1 MATLYRLFP
10 FLNWFKGYDRVAL
23 RADLI
28 SGVTVALVLVP
39 QSMAYAQLAGLPAYY
54 GLYAAFLPPII
65 AALFGSSR
73 QLATGPVALVSLLT
87 ATALEPLA
95 TAGTN
100 QFVAYAV
107 LLALLVGAVELLLGL
122 LRLGMVVNFLSH
134 PVVNG
139 FTNAGALII
148 ATSQLSKLFGIV
160 EYKAPHHYLTVYRVV
175 RAALSETHWPTLG
188 MAALAIVVMLGIK
201 RFWPRVPN
209 VLVAAVLTT
218 LLAWAVGY
226 ERTATVPQE
235 AMDSPRVLAAIAAY
249 NDALA
254 LKDSLDRT
262 RSESQAAHSE
272 LATGGS
278 TGCQR
283 CHEPRDVARLVTSLG
298 AARPPARPGS
308 VLALHDMSGLL
319 SERLAEARGAIDA
332 RRADLQSFR
341 LLRGSDGKFHLPD
354 AVPPGIAIEH
364 GTWRLQV
371 GSGPLVP
378 ARIRLQGGGA
388 VVGKVPPGVPA
399 LRLPHVDA
407 RVLLRLAPTALII
420 SLLGFMEA
428 ISIAKVMAAR
438 TRQKLDVNQELVGQG
453 LANLVGSMGLSYPVS
468 GSFSRSAV
476 AFEAGAKTGLGNVVS
491 GLVVLVVLL
500 FLARWL
506 YYLPQA
512 VLAAIIM
519 LAVLKLL
526 DFRSFVEAWRTN
538 HLDGAVSV
546 MTFVITLVFAP
557 ELEWGIATGVG
568 LSLGAYLYRTMRP
581 QVVELA
587 PHPDGAL
594 RDACRYELR
603 TCRHLAVVSFEGPLN
618 FASVAYLEDEILARA
633 ADKPDLRHVLIAGNG
648 ISEIDASGEQTLHHI
663 IDNLRGSGC
672 EVSFSGLPDSVID
685 VLHRSRLYQHVGA
698 SHFFATRAIA
708 VSELYTDAHAG
719 SNEPDCPFQQAMP
732 PVVELS
738 LHRDG
743 SLRAADRHGLA
754 CCRHIAAFR
763 FDAPLSFANTAFL
776 EQEIRTRV
784 ADRPTL
790 RHILLVI
797 HGVSGVDEV
806 AAQKLGELVRNLRA
820 DGFAV
825 SFSGAKDEVLT
836 VFERTKVASTVGEEN
851 MYPTQAA
858 AIAGIYARAH
868 TGSSEEQCP
877 LEPLAPRLTE
887 LSLHPDGTFHEAR
900 HQLRVCQ
907 TIGVLRFDGPLPLG
921 SRRGIQ
927 SEFIRWAKGRPSV
940 RGVIFVAS
948 TLYRLESGEADN
960 LVSLIAGVRE
970 AGYWVV
976 LASVTDETLETLGR
990 SGLADT
996 IGLESIVASEY
1007 LAITSLYGA
1016 AHDGLNEPDCPFRG
1030 LVPHVIELALHADGS
1045 LRDAH
1050 RHKLAL
1056 CPKIV
1061 AVRCDGPLN
1070 FATIRSFEEQLN
1082 DCLTRRP
1089 EARYVLLAG
1098 HTIDRLDPE
1107 AAEELLALAETLGE
1121 RKNKVQLAVSGLRD
1135 EVSDMLQR
1143 AASVGR
1149 AKPGRAK
1156 ALFFPTQA
1164 RALEALYEKAHRA
1177 GAPGEPGF
1185 GSLGWSE
1192 TREENCPLRT
1202 VVQAAERI

>member
-1 MATLYRLFP
+1 MAILYRLFP

-39 QSMAYAQLAGLPAYY
+39 QSMAYAQLAGLPPYY
-54 GLYAAFLPPII
+54 GLYAGFLPPII

-95 TAGTN
+95 TAGSN
-100 QFVAYAV
+100 QFMAYAV
-107 LLALLVGAVELLLGL
+107 LLALLVGAVQLLLGL

-148 ATSQLSKLFGIV
+148 ATSQLATLFGV
-160 EYKAPHHYLTVYRVV
+160 AGYKAPHQYVTVYLVV

-188 MAALAIVVMLGIK
+188 MAALALTVMLGTK
-201 RFWPRVPN
+201 HFWPRVPN

-218 LLAWAVGY
+218 LLAWAVGF

-235 AMDSPRVLAAIAAY
+235 AMESPRVLAAIAAY

-254 LKDSLDRT
+254 LRDSLDRT
-262 RSESQAAHSE
+262 KSESQAAHSE
-272 LATGGS
+272 PATGS
-278 TGCQR
+278 SAVCQR
-283 CHEPRDVARLVTSLG
+283 CHEPREVARLVTSLG
-298 AARPPARPGS
+298 AAQPPVRPGS
-308 VLALHDMSGLL
+308 VLALHNMSGLL
-319 SERLAEARGAIDA
+319 TERLTEARAAIDT

-341 LLRGSDGKFHLPD
+341 FLRGSDGKFHLPD
-354 AVPPGIAIEH
+354 AVPSGIATEH

-371 GSGPLVP
+371 GNGPVMP

-388 VVGKVPPGVPA
+388 VVGKVPRGVPA
-399 LRLPHVDA
+399 LRLPHVDV

-491 GLVVLVVLL
+491 GLVVLAVLL

-512 VLAAIIM
+512 VLAAIIV

-526 DFRSFVEAWRTN
+526 NFRSFAEAWRTN
-538 HLDGAVSV
+538 RVDGVVSV
-546 MTFVITLVFAP
+546 ATFVVTLVLAP

-581 QVVELA
+581 KVLELA

-594 RDACRYELR
+594 RDAHRYELR

-618 FASVAYLEDEILARA
+618 FASVAYLEDEILARV
-633 ADKPDLRHVLIAGNG
+633 ADKPGLRHVLIAGNS
-648 ISEIDASGEQTLHHI
+648 ISEIDASGEETLHHI
-663 IDNLRGSGC
+663 VDNLRGSSC
-672 EVSFSGLPDSVID
+672 EVSFSGLPDSVVD
-685 VLHRSRLYQHVGA
+685 VLRRSRLYQHVGA

-763 FDAPLSFANTAFL
+763 FDAPLSFANAAFL
-776 EQEIRTRV
+776 EQEIRARV
-784 ADRPTL
+784 ADRPAL

-797 HGVSGVDEV
+797 HGVSGIDEV
-806 AAQKLGELVRNLRA
+806 AAQKLGELVRKLRA
-820 DGFAV
+820 DVFAV
-825 SFSGAKDEVLT
+825 SFSGAKDEVRT
-836 VFERTKVASTVGEEN
+836 VFERTKVTGMVGEEN

-887 LSLHPDGTFHEAR
+887 LSLHPDGTLHDAR
-900 HQLRVCQ
+900 HQQLRACRA
-907 TIGVLRFDGPLPLG
+907 IGVLRFDGPLPLG

-940 RGVIFVAS
+940 RSVIFVAS

-960 LVSLIAGVRE
+960 LVSLIAAVRD
-970 AGYWVV
+970 AGYRVA
-976 LASVTDETLETLGR
+976 LASVTDGALETLGR

-1007 LAITSLYGA
+1007 LAITSLHAA
-1016 AHDGLNEPDCPFRG
+1016 AHEGLDEPDCPFRN
-1030 LVPHVIELALHADGS
+1030 LAPQVVELALHADGS

-1056 CPKIV
+1056 CPRIV
-1061 AVRCDGPLN
+1061 AVRFDGPLN

-1082 DCLTRRP
+1082 GCLTRRP

-1107 AAEELLALAETLGE
+1107 AAEELLALAERLGE
-1121 RKNKVQLAVSGLRD
+1121 RQVQVAVSGLRD

-1143 AASVGR
+1143 AAG
-1149 AKPGRAK
+1149 AGRAK
-1156 ALFFPTQA
+1156 AWFFPTQA
-1164 RALEALYEKAHRA
+1164 RALEALYEEAH
-1177 GAPGEPGF
+1177 
-1185 GSLGWSE
+1185 SE
-1192 TREENCPLRT
+1192 TREETCPLRT
-1202 VVQAAERI
+1202 VVAAP